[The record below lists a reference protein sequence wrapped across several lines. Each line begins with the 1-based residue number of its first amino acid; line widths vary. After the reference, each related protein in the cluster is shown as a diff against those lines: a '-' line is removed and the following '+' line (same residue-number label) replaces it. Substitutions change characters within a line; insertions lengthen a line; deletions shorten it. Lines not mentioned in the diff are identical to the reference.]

1 MADIAYWRKT
11 IGAALFIFGAIF
23 LIVGGDLI
31 TDYQYGAGPTHV
43 LAEGAIIAL
52 VVVGIGLLGRR
63 YVKLRSE
70 ARRLKEKL
78 EVTRDDAKRW
88 RREAKELLEGL
99 GEAIDQQFDRWGLTP
114 AEREV
119 ALFLLKGFS
128 HKEIAEYR
136 DVSAR
141 TIRQQAHSVY
151 EKADV
156 SGRAQLSAFFLED
169 LLLPS
174 LDPSGEQTD
183 EDDAE
188 TSDGG
193 SVTSDEE

>member
-1 MADIAYWRKT
+1 MTDIVYRRRT
-11 IGAALFIFGAIF
+11 IGAALFIFGAILF
-23 LIVGGDLI
+23 IVAGDLV
-31 TDYQYGAGPTHV
+31 TDYQYGAGAVHV
-43 LAEGAIIAL
+43 VAEGAIIAL
-52 VVVGIGLLGRR
+52 VVVGIGLLARR

-70 ARRLKEKL
+70 ARRLEEKL
-78 EVTRDDAKRW
+78 EVTRDDAERW

-99 GEAIDQQFDRWGLTP
+99 GEAIDRQFDRWELTP

-136 DVSAR
+136 NVSDR

-174 LDPSGEQTD
+174 LDTADQRPD
-183 EDDAE
+183 EGDAN
-188 TSDGG
+188 TGDTASI
-193 SVTSDEE
+193 TSDEE